1 MSNYNQNP
9 AFCTK
14 CGSSLI
20 PGASFC
26 NKCGAKYSVQPA
38 NQYNPENSVNNPYN
52 YGGQPASPYNPYGG
66 TPGSPGY
73 SYSQPQ
79 TPYQPQAP
87 FQPQSA
93 YQAPYQPQVPF
104 QQPAP
109 AVQSAPVHVCIHC
122 GTPIR
127 SGARFCVKCGRTS
140 DVKPPQKTSETFCQG
155 CGSQRVSEARFCVK
169 CGRDFSTAAKFAEQT
184 AEPVQEAAAAET
196 CRTCGEEKRS
206 GANFC
211 NKCGTSFDLSEPA
224 VPKAQAA
231 DEEEKITL
239 SLTERICIECGRG
252 ISDPEAEFCTK
263 CGSRLEPLPK
273 DEVFGDTVLEL
284 FDDNAQ
290 EVDKIAQEL
299 EDSFKASDS
308 PFKEFSMP
316 ADYNADDMIIENEM
330 QEKDLSSRDYLN
342 KIINDMKSQ
351 PELEEAPPAADTAEA
366 EPAEIVPEA
375 ETEPAETE
383 NPAQAEEAPPAADTA
398 EAEPAETVPEAEADS
413 AETENPAQAEEAP
426 PAADAAE
433 EEPSETVPE
442 TETEPAE
449 AESQAEAGEEAP
461 DEQPEEVTED
471 DASDLD
477 QILKGIKEDPVS
489 SEVVIR
495 TAEDDEEDSLDKETE
510 DEDSLDSVSKED
522 ISVSVYA
529 ETEDSIEFSAGI
541 ADPSANPVISDLET
555 VLNEITETPPEESD
569 VTIAKE
575 ESEEDSLDLASEE
588 KPEESE

>member
-1 MSNYNQNP
+1 MPNYNQNP

-26 NKCGAKYSVQPA
+26 NKCGAKYSGQPA
-38 NQYNPENSVNNPYN
+38 NQYNPENSANNPYN
-52 YGGQPASPYNPYGG
+52 YGGQPANPYNPYGG
-66 TPGSPGY
+66 ANGPSGY
-73 SYSQPQ
+73 YGQPQ
-79 TPYQPQAP
+79 PQAPYPPPYQPQP
-87 FQPQSA
+87 S
-93 YQAPYQPQVPF
+93 F
-104 QQPAP
+104 QQPVP
-109 AVQSAPVHVCIHC
+109 QSAPVHICTHC

-140 DVKPPQKTSETFCQG
+140 DVKPPQKTSETFCPG
-155 CGSQRVSEARFCVK
+155 CGSPKVSDARFCVK
-169 CGRDFSTAAKFAEQT
+169 CGRDFSTAGKYGVQAP
-184 AEPVQEAAAAET
+184 EPVQEAPAAET
-196 CRTCGEEKRS
+196 CRTCGEEKRP

-224 VPKAQAA
+224 VPKAAA
-231 DEEEKITL
+231 AEEEKITL
-239 SLTERICIECGRG
+239 TLTERVCIECGLG

-284 FDDNAQ
+284 FDDSAQ

-351 PELEEAPPAADTAEA
+351 PELEGASPAADA
-366 EPAEIVPEA
+366 A
-375 ETEPAETE
+375 ETELTEAAPEAGAETE
-383 NPAQAEEAPPAADTA
+383 NPAEAEEAAPAVQED
-398 EAEPAETVPEAEADS
+398 EAEEVQEAELEAELEEETALSPEAG
-413 AETENPAQAEEAP
+413 QEEAS
-426 PAADAAE
+426 E
-433 EEPSETVPE
+433 ETPE
-442 TETEPAE
+442 A
-449 AESQAEAGEEAP
+449 
-461 DEQPEEVTED
+461 EQPEEETSE
-471 DASDLD
+471 LD
-477 QILKGIKEDPVS
+477 QILKSIKEDPVS

-495 TAEDDEEDSLDKETE
+495 TADDEEEDSLDHETE
-510 DEDSLDSVSKED
+510 DNSASDNAAKED

-529 ETEDSIEFSAGI
+529 ETEDSIEFSAGT
-541 ADPSANPVISDLET
+541 ADLAADPVISDLES
-555 VLNEITETPPEESD
+555 VLKEITDTPAEESD

-575 ESEEDSLDLASEE
+575 ESEEEDSLDLTSDE
-588 KPEESE
+588 KPEDSE